1 MVIILLNFQFQIIRD
16 RIPSM
21 TLYVHFINDSPV
33 KIWGLTSRQRIL
45 RVLRSAGVTDIVD
58 DLTGLPD
65 NGPVLLLRG
74 DYLFDDRVIQYLVK
88 TPDVLLRI
96 SQASTSTDTIV
107 AAHVTTRQ
115 TPEAIDLIEGTA
127 TVDTLPGVK
136 TETLETLSISF
147 QQRLLKFE
155 PPFVLPIMP
164 ETKRFLERRLFDWS
178 YKGVTDL
185 ITKWVWPRPAQ
196 WVVGQCVRFGLR
208 PNHVTI
214 IGLVLVILAGVLF
227 FHGRYG
233 WGLLAGWLMTFLDTV
248 DGKLAR
254 VTVTSSKF
262 GHYFDHLIDLIHP
275 PIWYILWGLG
285 LGVSGFEIIGLSI
298 DAVFWLIVIGYAV
311 GRLVEGFFLAWLGK
325 FGIFCWRPIDSYF
338 RLITARRNPCLILL
352 TACTL
357 IGQPDAGLLLV
368 ATWTVVSSIFLLGRL
383 LMALISKQ
391 TAGSVRS
398 WFLDIDQNKQKQ
410 PLAVRLF
417 RHKKN

>member
-1 MVIILLNFQFQIIRD
+1 M
-16 RIPSM
+16 S
-21 TLYVHFINDSPV
+21 LYAHFINDSPV
-33 KIWGLTSRQRIL
+33 KLWGLTSRQRKL
-45 RVLRSAGVTDIVD
+45 RVLRSAGVTDIVE
-58 DLTGLPD
+58 DLTVVPD
-65 NGPVLLLRG
+65 SSSALLLRG
-74 DYLFDDRVIQYLVK
+74 DYLFDDRVIHYLVK
-88 TPDVLLRI
+88 TPDVLLKI
-96 SQASTSTDTIV
+96 SQASTDTFV
-107 AAHVTTRQ
+107 AAHVTSGQ
-115 TPEAIDLIEGTA
+115 APEAIDIIEGTA
-127 TVDTLPGVK
+127 TVDTIPGVR

-155 PPFVLPIMP
+155 PPFVLPVIP
-164 ETKRFLERRLFDWS
+164 ETKRFLEQRLFDWS

-214 IGLVLVILAGVLF
+214 IGLLLVILAGVLF
-227 FHGRYG
+227 AYGWYG

-285 LGVSGFEIIGLSI
+285 LGVSRFTFIGLSI
-298 DAVFWLIVIGYAV
+298 DAVFWLIVVGYAV
-311 GRLVEGFFLAWLGK
+311 GRLVEGAFLAWLGK

-352 TACTL
+352 TAGTL
-357 IGQPDAGLLLV
+357 IGQPDAGLFLV
-368 ATWTVVSSIFLLGRL
+368 AIWTAVTSIFLLGRL
-383 LMALISKQ
+383 SMALIRKQ
-391 TAGSVRS
+391 TAGSIRS
-398 WFLDIDQNKQKQ
+398 WFLDIDQTKQDQ

-417 RHKKN
+417 TRKQN